1 MTKTQWITQLKKD
14 NPKAFHNVNGEQI
27 EITGDAYNAL
37 IEQWADV
44 EMAKEAEAAQ
54 ATSAKTAAVAKL
66 EALGLT
72 TDDLKALGF

>member
-27 EITGDAYNAL
+27 EITGSEYDAL
-37 IEQWADV
+37 ISQWADT
-44 EMAKEAEAAQ
+44 EMAKEAEEAAK
-54 ATSAKTAAVAKL
+54 AAAKASAEAKL

-72 TDDLKALGF
+72 ADDLKALGF